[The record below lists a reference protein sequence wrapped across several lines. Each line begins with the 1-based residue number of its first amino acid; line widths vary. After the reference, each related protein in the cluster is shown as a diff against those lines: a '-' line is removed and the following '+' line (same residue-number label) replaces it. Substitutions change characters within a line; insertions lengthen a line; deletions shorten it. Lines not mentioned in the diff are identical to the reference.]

1 MEYPLPSKL
10 LSYLL
15 FTSGYDITPLFKMLK
30 KTVFYLFSILVIG
43 WSRSPF
49 LWILLTSLK
58 PASLIM
64 QLPPIFPDN
73 YTLDAYKNV
82 LLGSHF
88 PKYLFNSFMVSL
100 STVLITIP
108 FSLLAAYGVSRFSFR
123 GKTIFLFTVIL
134 LFTLPSISLVAALYK
149 LFYALGW
156 INLPISLIC
165 VYSALNFPLAFFL
178 LVKYLDKIP
187 IEIDS
192 AAIIDGCTHFQIF
205 RYVITP
211 VSLPGIVSASVLVF
225 IFCWNEFLFA
235 LTFTLDETTRMA
247 SVGIALFQGTYEIPW
262 GDIAAA
268 SVVVT
273 LPLLIFLMFFQKYV
287 VQGLTSGA
295 VKE

>member
-1 MEYPLPSKL
+1 
-10 LSYLL
+10 
-15 FTSGYDITPLFKMLK
+15 MLK

-43 WSRSPF
+43 WSISPF

-58 PASLIM
+58 PASQVM

-73 YTLDAYKNV
+73 YTIDAYKNV

-108 FSLLAAYGVSRFSFR
+108 FSLLAAYGISRFSFR
-123 GKTIFLFTVIL
+123 GKTVFLFTVII

-149 LFYALGW
+149 LFHILGW

>member
-1 MEYPLPSKL
+1 M
-10 LSYLL
+10 
-15 FTSGYDITPLFKMLK
+15 FR
-30 KTVFYLFSILVIG
+30 KTVFYLPLIFLILWSIY
-43 WSRSPF
+43 PF
-49 LWILLTSLK
+49 LWILLTSVK
-58 PASLIM
+58 PPAQIM

-73 YTLDAYKNV
+73 YSFDAYKNV
-82 LLGSHF
+82 LLESHF
-88 PKYLFNSFMVSL
+88 PHYLLNSFMVSL

-123 GKTIFLFTVIL
+123 GKTVFLFTVII
-134 LFTLPSISLVAALYK
+134 LFTLPSISLVAALYI

-165 VYSALNFPLAFFL
+165 TYSAHNFPLAFFL
-178 LVKYLDKIP
+178 LAKYLDKIP
-187 IEIDS
+187 TEMDR
-192 AAIIDGCTHFQIF
+192 AALMDGCNYFQTF

-211 VSLPGIVSASVLVF
+211 IALPGIISASVLIF

-235 LTFTLDETTRMA
+235 LTFTLDESTRMA

>member
-1 MEYPLPSKL
+1 MGK
-10 LSYLL
+10 
-15 FTSGYDITPLFKMLK
+15 TFKK
-30 KTVFYLFSILVIG
+30 FVFYAGSVLVIF
-43 WSRSPF
+43 WSISPF

-58 PASLIM
+58 PASQVM

-73 YTLDAYKNV
+73 YTIDAYKNV
-82 LLGSHF
+82 LLGSPF
-88 PKYLFNSFMVSL
+88 PKYLLNSFMVSL

-108 FSLLAAYGVSRFSFR
+108 FSLLAAYGISRFPFR
-123 GKTIFLFTVIL
+123 GMYFVLFMIII

-149 LFYALGW
+149 LFYTLGW
-156 INLPISLIC
+156 INLPLSLIC
-165 VYSALNFPLAFFL
+165 TYSALNFPLAFFL

-187 IEIDS
+187 IEMDS
-192 AAIIDGCTHFQIF
+192 AAMIDGCTHFQTF
-205 RYVITP
+205 RYIIIP
-211 VSLPGIVSASVLVF
+211 ISLPGIISAAVLVF

-235 LTFTLDETTRMA
+235 LTFTLDESTRMA
-247 SVGIALFQGTYEIPW
+247 SVGIAMFQGTYEIPW

-273 LPLLIFLMFFQKYV
+273 LPLLAFLMFFQKYI

>member
-1 MEYPLPSKL
+1 
-10 LSYLL
+10 
-15 FTSGYDITPLFKMLK
+15 MLK
-30 KTVFYLFSILVIG
+30 KTVFYLFSILIIG
-43 WSRSPF
+43 WSISPF

-58 PASLIM
+58 PASQVM

-73 YTLDAYKNV
+73 YTIDAYKNV

-108 FSLLAAYGVSRFSFR
+108 FSLLAAYGVSRFSFQ
-123 GKTIFLFTVIL
+123 GKTFILFIIII

-156 INLPISLIC
+156 IDLPISLIC
-165 VYSALNFPLAFFL
+165 TYSAHNFPLAFFL
-178 LVKYLDKIP
+178 LAKYLDKIP
-187 IEIDS
+187 IEMDR
-192 AAIIDGCTHFQIF
+192 AALIDGCNYYQTF

-211 VSLPGIVSASVLVF
+211 IALPGIISASVLIF

-235 LTFTLDETTRMA
+235 LTFTLDESTRMA
-247 SVGIALFQGTYEIPW
+247 SVGIALFEGTYEVPW

-273 LPLLIFLMFFQKYV
+273 LPLLIFLTFFQKYV

>member
-1 MEYPLPSKL
+1 M
-10 LSYLL
+10 
-15 FTSGYDITPLFKMLK
+15 
-30 KTVFYLFSILVIG
+30 LVIF
-43 WSRSPF
+43 WSMGPF

-58 PASLIM
+58 PPSQIM
-64 QLPPIFPDN
+64 QLPPIFPHT
-73 YTLDAYKNV
+73 YCLDAYRHV
-82 LLGSHF
+82 LVDSHF
-88 PKYLFNSFMVSL
+88 PHYLFNSFMVSL

-108 FSLLAAYGVSRFSFR
+108 FSLLAAYAISRFSFR
-123 GKTIFLFTVIL
+123 GKIFFLFMTII

-149 LFYALGW
+149 LFYTLGW

-165 VYSALNFPLAFFL
+165 TYSAHNFPLAFFL
-178 LVKYLDKIP
+178 LVKYLDKVP
-187 IEIDS
+187 IEMDS
-192 AAIIDGCTHFQIF
+192 AALIDGCTHFQAF
-205 RYVITP
+205 RYIITP
-211 VSLPGIVSASVLVF
+211 ISLPGIISAAVLVF

-235 LTFTLDETTRMA
+235 LTFTLDESTRMA

-273 LPLLIFLMFFQKYV
+273 IPLLIFLTFFQKYI

>member
-1 MEYPLPSKL
+1 MVEKIFKKL
-10 LSYLL
+10 A
-15 FTSGYDITPLFKMLK
+15 
-30 KTVFYLFSILVIG
+30 FYIFSILIIF
-43 WSRSPF
+43 WSISPF

-58 PASLIM
+58 PASQIM
-64 QLPPIFPDN
+64 QLPPIFPYT
-73 YTLDAYKNV
+73 YTLGAYKSV

-88 PKYLFNSFMVSL
+88 PHYLFNSFMVSL

-108 FSLLAAYGVSRFSFR
+108 FSLLAAYGISRFSFR
-123 GKTIFLFTVIL
+123 GKASILFMIII

-149 LFYALGW
+149 LFYTLGW

-165 VYSALNFPLAFFL
+165 TYSALNFPLSFFL
-178 LVKYLDKIP
+178 LIKYIDKIP
-187 IEIDS
+187 IEMDC
-192 AAIIDGCTHFQIF
+192 AALIDGCSYFQIF
-205 RYVITP
+205 RHIITP
-211 VSLPGIVSASVLVF
+211 ISLPGIVSSAVLVF

>member
-1 MEYPLPSKL
+1 
-10 LSYLL
+10 
-15 FTSGYDITPLFKMLK
+15 MLK

-43 WSRSPF
+43 WSISPF

-58 PASLIM
+58 PASQVM

-73 YTLDAYKNV
+73 YTIDAYKNV

-123 GKTIFLFTVIL
+123 GKKVFLFTVIL

-165 VYSALNFPLAFFL
+165 TYSAHNFPLAFFL
-178 LVKYLDKIP
+178 LAKYLDKIP
-187 IEIDS
+187 IEMDR
-192 AAIIDGCTHFQIF
+192 AALMDGCNYFQTF

-211 VSLPGIVSASVLVF
+211 IALPGIISASVLIF

-235 LTFTLDETTRMA
+235 LTFTLDESTRMA

>member
-1 MEYPLPSKL
+1 M
-10 LSYLL
+10 
-15 FTSGYDITPLFKMLK
+15 FR
-30 KTVFYLFSILVIG
+30 KTVFYLLSIPLIL
-43 WSRSPF
+43 WSISPF

-58 PASLIM
+58 PASLVM

-123 GKTIFLFTVIL
+123 GKTMFLFTVIL

-165 VYSALNFPLAFFL
+165 TYSALNFPLAFFL
-178 LVKYLDKIP
+178 LAKYLDKIP
-187 IEIDS
+187 IEMDR
-192 AAIIDGCTHFQIF
+192 AALMDGCTHFQTF

-211 VSLPGIVSASVLVF
+211 ISIPGIISAAVLVF

-235 LTFTLDETTRMA
+235 LTFTLDESTRTA